1 MQKVQPANHDPGAAM
16 SRFSTSLLGEAK
28 TLLLTTDGSDYSEG
42 AVQEAIFFGQACQ
55 TRVIVLHVVKVEAE
69 SLKSANAGVT
79 RKQREITPHF
89 ERIRKMARDSGVE
102 CETVILGSSVPEHA
116 IVEQARMRGADVI
129 LMGRHGRAGRLYL
142 MIGSMTA
149 KVIGLGFPMVLVLP
163 KESMI
168 TGTHV
173 LVAVED
179 SPSSR
184 LAVEEA
190 LSLGMCCVTLRRLTF
205 VAVAKRERDMDKARA
220 MVEAI
225 RERGR
230 EKWPHLEFEAAASVG
245 NPSNVL
251 VRAAE
256 ERKVDMIMIGGVDQS
271 PLPRMF
277 TGRVTKEVCG
287 WAHCA
292 VLVVTAQAE
301 TEVHG

>member
-1 MQKVQPANHDPGAAM
+1 MN
-16 SRFSTSLLGEAK
+16 RFSTSLLGEAK
-28 TLLLTTDGSDYSEG
+28 TLLLATDGSPFSDG

-55 TRVIVLHVVKVEAE
+55 ARVVVLHVVRIETE
-69 SLKSANAGVT
+69 SLKSANSKVT
-79 RKQREITPHF
+79 KRQREIAPYMDQV
-89 ERIRKMARDSGVE
+89 RKMARDSGVD
-102 CETVILGSSVPEHA
+102 CETVVVGSSVPEHA
-116 IVEQARMRGADVI
+116 IVEQARLRGADVI

-142 MIGSMTA
+142 MVGSMTS

-163 KESMI
+163 RESML

-179 SPSSR
+179 TPGSR

-190 LSLGMCCVTLRRLTF
+190 LSLGMCCVTLERMTF
-205 VAVAKRERDMDKARA
+205 VAVARRESGLEGARS
-220 MVEAI
+220 MVEAVCA
-225 RERGR
+225 RGR
-230 EKWPHLEFEAAASVG
+230 EKWPRLQFEAVAAVG
-245 NPSNVL
+245 HPSNII

-256 ERKVDMIMIGGVDQS
+256 ERNVDMIMIGGMGDS

-292 VLVVTAQAE
+292 VLVVSA
-301 TEVHG
+301 

>member
-1 MQKVQPANHDPGAAM
+1 MN
-16 SRFSTSLLGEAK
+16 RFSTSLLGEAK
-28 TLLLTTDGSDYSEG
+28 TLLLATDGSPFSDG

-55 TRVIVLHVVKVEAE
+55 ARVVVLHVVRIETE
-69 SLKSANAGVT
+69 SLKSANSKVT
-79 RKQREITPHF
+79 KRQREIAPYMDQV
-89 ERIRKMARDSGVE
+89 RKMARDSGVD
-102 CETVILGSSVPEHA
+102 CETVVVGSSVPEHA
-116 IVEQARMRGADVI
+116 IVEQARLRGADVI

-142 MIGSMTA
+142 MVGSMTC

-163 KESMI
+163 RESML

-179 SPSSR
+179 TPGSR

-190 LSLGMCCVTLRRLTF
+190 LSLGMCCVTLERMTF
-205 VAVAKRERDMDKARA
+205 VAVARRESGLEGARS
-220 MVEAI
+220 MVEAVCA
-225 RERGR
+225 RGR
-230 EKWPHLEFEAAASVG
+230 EKWPRLQFEAVAAVG
-245 NPSNVL
+245 HPSNII

-256 ERKVDMIMIGGVDQS
+256 ERNVDMIMIGGMGDS

-292 VLVVTAQAE
+292 VLVVSA
-301 TEVHG
+301 

>member
-1 MQKVQPANHDPGAAM
+1 MN
-16 SRFSTSLLGEAK
+16 RFSTSLLGEAK
-28 TLLLTTDGSDYSEG
+28 TLLLATDGSPFSDG

-55 TRVIVLHVVKVEAE
+55 ARVVVLHVVRIETE
-69 SLKSANAGVT
+69 SLKSANSKVT
-79 RKQREITPHF
+79 KRQREIAPYMDQ
-89 ERIRKMARDSGVE
+89 IRKMARDSGVD
-102 CETVILGSSVPEHA
+102 CETVVVGSSVPEHA
-116 IVEQARMRGADVI
+116 IVEQARLRGADVI

-142 MIGSMTA
+142 MVGSMTS

-163 KESMI
+163 KESML

-179 SPSSR
+179 TPGSR

-190 LSLGMCCVTLRRLTF
+190 LSLGMCCVTLERMTF
-205 VAVAKRERDMDKARA
+205 VAVARRESGLEGARS
-220 MVEAI
+220 MVEAVCA
-225 RERGR
+225 RGR
-230 EKWPHLEFEAAASVG
+230 EKWPRLQFEAVAAVG
-245 NPSNVL
+245 HPSNII

-256 ERKVDMIMIGGVDQS
+256 ERNVDMIMIGGMDDS

-292 VLVVTAQAE
+292 VLVVSA
-301 TEVHG
+301 

>member
-1 MQKVQPANHDPGAAM
+1 MN
-16 SRFSTSLLGEAK
+16 RFSTSLLGEAK
-28 TLLLTTDGSDYSEG
+28 TLLLATDGSPFSDG

-55 TRVIVLHVVKVEAE
+55 ARVVVLHVVRIETE
-69 SLKSANAGVT
+69 SLKSANSKVT
-79 RKQREITPHF
+79 KRQREIAPYMDQ
-89 ERIRKMARDSGVE
+89 IRKMARDSGVD
-102 CETVILGSSVPEHA
+102 CETVVVGSSVPEHA
-116 IVEQARMRGADVI
+116 IVEQARLRGADVI

-142 MIGSMTA
+142 MVGSMTS

-163 KESMI
+163 RESML

-179 SPSSR
+179 TPGSR

-190 LSLGMCCVTLRRLTF
+190 LSLGMCCVTLERMTF
-205 VAVAKRERDMDKARA
+205 VAVARRESGLEGARS
-220 MVEAI
+220 MVDAVCA
-225 RERGR
+225 RGR
-230 EKWPHLEFEAAASVG
+230 EKWPRLQFEAVAAVG
-245 NPSNVL
+245 HPSNII

-256 ERKVDMIMIGGVDQS
+256 ERNVDMIMIGGMGDS

-292 VLVVTAQAE
+292 VLVVSA
-301 TEVHG
+301 

>member
-1 MQKVQPANHDPGAAM
+1 MN
-16 SRFSTSLLGEAK
+16 RFSTSLLGEAK
-28 TLLLTTDGSDYSEG
+28 TLLLATDGSPYSDG

-55 TRVIVLHVVKVEAE
+55 ARVVVLHVVRIETE
-69 SLKSANAGVT
+69 SLKSANSKVT
-79 RKQREITPHF
+79 KRQREIAPYMDQ
-89 ERIRKMARDSGVE
+89 IRKMARDTGVD
-102 CETVILGSSVPEHA
+102 CETVVVGSSVPEHA
-116 IVEQARMRGADVI
+116 IVEQARLRGADVI

-142 MIGSMTA
+142 MVGSMTS

-163 KESMI
+163 RESML

-179 SPSSR
+179 TPGSR

-190 LSLGMCCVTLRRLTF
+190 LSLGICCVTLERMTF
-205 VAVAKRERDMDKARA
+205 VAVARRESGLEGARS
-220 MVEAI
+220 MVEAVCA
-225 RERGR
+225 RGR
-230 EKWPHLEFEAAASVG
+230 EKWPRLQFEAVAAVG
-245 NPSNVL
+245 HPSNVI

-256 ERKVDMIMIGGVDQS
+256 ERNVDMIMIGGMGDS

-292 VLVVTAQAE
+292 VLVVSA
-301 TEVHG
+301 

>member
-1 MQKVQPANHDPGAAM
+1 
-16 SRFSTSLLGEAK
+16 
-28 TLLLTTDGSDYSEG
+28 
-42 AVQEAIFFGQACQ
+42 
-55 TRVIVLHVVKVEAE
+55 
-69 SLKSANAGVT
+69 
-79 RKQREITPHF
+79 
-89 ERIRKMARDSGVE
+89 MARDSGVD
-102 CETVILGSSVPEHA
+102 CETVVVGSSVPEHA

-142 MIGSMTA
+142 MVGSMTS

-163 KESMI
+163 KESLL

-190 LSLGMCCVTLRRLTF
+190 MSLGMCCVTLQRLTF
-205 VAVAKRERDMDKARA
+205 VAVARRESGLGAARKMA
-220 MVEAI
+220 EDVCA
-225 RERGR
+225 RGR
-230 EKWPHLEFEAAASVG
+230 EKWPHLQFEAVADVG
-245 NPSNVL
+245 HPSNVI

-256 ERKVDMIMIGGVDQS
+256 ERGVDMIMIGGVNGS
-271 PLPRMF
+271 RLPRMF

-292 VLVVTAQAE
+292 VLVVTA
-301 TEVHG
+301 

>member
-1 MQKVQPANHDPGAAM
+1 MN
-16 SRFSTSLLGEAK
+16 RFSTSLLGEAK
-28 TLLLTTDGSDYSEG
+28 TLLLATDCSPYSDG

-55 TRVIVLHVVKVEAE
+55 ARVVVLHVVRIETE
-69 SLKSANAGVT
+69 SLKSANAKVT
-79 RKQREITPHF
+79 RRQREVAPYLD
-89 ERIRKMARDSGVE
+89 EIRRMARDSGVD
-102 CETVILGSSVPEHA
+102 CEVVVVGSSVPEHA

-142 MIGSMTA
+142 MVGSMTS

-163 KESMI
+163 KESLL

-179 SPSSR
+179 SPGSR

-190 LSLGMCCVTLRRLTF
+190 LSLGMCCVTLQRLTF
-205 VAVAKRERDMDKARA
+205 VAVARRESGLDAARKMA
-220 MVEAI
+220 EDVCA
-225 RERGR
+225 RGR
-230 EKWPHLEFEAAASVG
+230 EKWPHLQFEAVADVG
-245 NPSNVL
+245 HPSNVI

-256 ERKVDMIMIGGVDQS
+256 DRGVDMIMIGGVNDS

-292 VLVVTAQAE
+292 VLVVTA
-301 TEVHG
+301 

>member
-1 MQKVQPANHDPGAAM
+1 MN
-16 SRFSTSLLGEAK
+16 RFSTSLLGEAK
-28 TLLLTTDGSDYSEG
+28 TLLLATDGSPFSDG

-55 TRVIVLHVVKVEAE
+55 AKIVVLHVVRIETE
-69 SLKSANAGVT
+69 SLKSANAKVT
-79 RKQREITPHF
+79 RRQREIKPYMDQ
-89 ERIRKMARDSGVE
+89 IRKMARDSGVE
-102 CETVILGSSVPEHA
+102 CETVVVGSSVPEHA

-129 LMGRHGRAGRLYL
+129 LMGRHGKAGRLYL
-142 MIGSMTA
+142 MVGSMTS

-163 KESMI
+163 KDSLL

-179 SPSSR
+179 TPGSR

-190 LSLGMCCVTLRRLTF
+190 LSLGMCCVTLQRMTF
-205 VAVAKRERDMDKARA
+205 VAVARRESGLDAARK
-220 MVEAI
+220 MVEDVCA
-225 RERGR
+225 RGR
-230 EKWPHLEFEAAASVG
+230 DKWPHLQFEAVAAVG
-245 NPSNVL
+245 HPSNVI

-256 ERKVDMIMIGGVDQS
+256 DRGVDMIMIGGMSDT

-292 VLVVTAQAE
+292 VLVVTA
-301 TEVHG
+301 

>member
-1 MQKVQPANHDPGAAM
+1 MN
-16 SRFSTSLLGEAK
+16 RFSTSLLGEAK
-28 TLLLTTDGSDYSEG
+28 TLLLATDGSSYSDG

-55 TRVIVLHVVKVEAE
+55 AKVVALYVVKIETE
-69 SLKSANAGVT
+69 SLKSANATVT
-79 RKQREITPHF
+79 RRQQEIAPYM
-89 ERIRKMARDSGVE
+89 EQVRGMARDSGVE
-102 CETVILGSSVPEHA
+102 CETVVVGSSVPEHA

-142 MIGSMTA
+142 MVGSMTA

-163 KESMI
+163 SESLL

-190 LSLGMCCVTLRRLTF
+190 LSLGMCCVTLERLTF
-205 VAVAKRERDMDKARA
+205 VAVAKRQSGLDAARRMA
-220 MVEAI
+220 EEVCV
-225 RERGR
+225 RGR
-230 EKWPHLEFEAAASVG
+230 EKWPHLQFEAVAGVG
-245 NPSNVL
+245 HPSNII
-251 VRAAE
+251 VRTAE
-256 ERKVDMIMIGGVDQS
+256 ERAVDMIMIGGMDQG

-277 TGRVTKEVCG
+277 SGRVTKEVCG

-292 VLVVTAQAE
+292 VLVVTS
-301 TEVHG
+301 

>member
-1 MQKVQPANHDPGAAM
+1 MN
-16 SRFSTSLLGEAK
+16 RFSTSLLGEAK
-28 TLLLTTDGSDYSEG
+28 TLLLATDGSPFSDG

-55 TRVIVLHVVKVEAE
+55 ARVVVLHVVRIETE
-69 SLKSANAGVT
+69 SLKSANSKVT
-79 RKQREITPHF
+79 KRQREIAPYMDQ
-89 ERIRKMARDSGVE
+89 IRKMARDSGVD
-102 CETVILGSSVPEHA
+102 CETVVVGSSVPEHA
-116 IVEQARMRGADVI
+116 IVEQARLRGADVI

-142 MIGSMTA
+142 MVGSMTS

-163 KESMI
+163 RESML

-179 SPSSR
+179 TPGSR

-190 LSLGMCCVTLRRLTF
+190 LSLGMCCVTLERMTF
-205 VAVAKRERDMDKARA
+205 VAVARRESGLDGARS
-220 MVEAI
+220 MVEAVCA
-225 RERGR
+225 RGR
-230 EKWPHLEFEAAASVG
+230 EKWPRLQFEAVAAVG
-245 NPSNVL
+245 HPSNII

-256 ERKVDMIMIGGVDQS
+256 ERNVDMIMVGGMGDS

-292 VLVVTAQAE
+292 VLVVSA
-301 TEVHG
+301 

>member
-1 MQKVQPANHDPGAAM
+1 MT
-16 SRFSTSLLGEAK
+16 RFSTSLLGEAK
-28 TLLLTTDGSDYSEG
+28 TLLLSTDGSDYSEG

-55 TRVIVLHVVKVEAE
+55 TKVVVLHVVRIEAE
-69 SLKSANAGVT
+69 SIKSANAKVT
-79 RKQREITPHF
+79 RKQQEIAPHF

-102 CETVILGSSVPEHA
+102 CETVVVGSSAPEHA

-142 MIGSMTA
+142 MVGSMTA

-163 KESMI
+163 SEAMI

-184 LAVEEA
+184 LAVDEA

-205 VAVAKRERDMDKARA
+205 VAVAKRERDQDRARA
-220 MVEAI
+220 MVEEI
-225 RERGR
+225 LDRGR
-230 EKWPHLEFEAAASVG
+230 AKWPHLEFEAVTGVG
-245 NPSNVL
+245 NPSNVI

-256 ERKVDMIMIGGVDQS
+256 ERNVDMIMIGGVDQGS
-271 PLPRMF
+271 LPRMF
-277 TGRVTKEVCG
+277 TGRITKEVCG

-292 VLVVTAQAE
+292 VLVVTA
-301 TEVHG
+301 

>member
-1 MQKVQPANHDPGAAM
+1 MN
-16 SRFSTSLLGEAK
+16 RFSTSLLGEAK
-28 TLLLTTDGSDYSEG
+28 TLLLATDGSPYSDG

-55 TRVIVLHVVKVEAE
+55 AKIVVLHVVRIETE
-69 SLKSANAGVT
+69 SLKSANAKVT
-79 RKQREITPHF
+79 RRQREITPYL
-89 ERIRKMARDSGVE
+89 EQIRSMARDSGVE
-102 CETVILGSSVPEHA
+102 CDTVVVGSSAPEHA
-116 IVEQARMRGADVI
+116 IVEQARMREADVI

-142 MIGSMTA
+142 MVGSMTS

-163 KESMI
+163 KESLL

-179 SPSSR
+179 TPGSR

-190 LSLGMCCVTLRRLTF
+190 LSLGMCCVTLQRLTF
-205 VAVAKRERDMDKARA
+205 VSVVKRAGGLDGARA

-225 RERGR
+225 CARGR
-230 EKWPHLEFEAAASVG
+230 RKWPHLQFEAVAEVG
-245 NPSNVL
+245 HPSNII

-256 ERKVDMIMIGGVDQS
+256 ERGVDMIMIGGMNSS

-292 VLVVTAQAE
+292 VLVVTA
-301 TEVHG
+301 